1 MSWLAAH
8 RWRVAAVVITLAAVI
23 AGKQFYRTASSEDL
37 RFLLAP
43 TARLV
48 SWFTGGDFVYE
59 FGAGYADYKIGFII
73 APPCAGMNFAL
84 AAFVTLVFGSLAAI
98 TGPRALAIR
107 LAIAAVATYVATIL
121 INTVRISIAVAMHR
135 GHLRFGEMDRAEAH
149 RIEGILVYLG
159 GLLLLFALARAIE
172 ARKRRMSFAIP
183 IVAYLVITLALPL
196 ANGAAA
202 RGEFVHHALLVV
214 TACTVAV
221 ALLFLVDHY
230 KRRTT

>member
-1 MSWLAAH
+1 MSFALRH
-8 RWRVAAVVITLAAVI
+8 RWRIAAVVITAAVVI
-23 AGKQFYRTASSEDL
+23 AGKQFYRTASAEDL

-48 SWFTGGDFVYE
+48 SWLTGGNFTYE
-59 FGAGYADYKIGFII
+59 SGAGYADYKIGFII

-84 AAFVTLVFGSLAAI
+84 AAFVTLVFGGLGAM

-107 LAIAAVATYVATIL
+107 LAIAAVSTYVATIL

-135 GHLRFGEMDRAEAH
+135 GHLRFGEMDRGEAH
-149 RIEGILVYLG
+149 RLEGIVVYLG

-172 ARKRRMSFAIP
+172 AGKRRTTFAIP
-183 IVAYLVITLALPL
+183 IAAYLVITLALPL

-202 RGEFVHHALLVV
+202 RGEFAHHAILVV
-214 TACTVAV
+214 FACTVAV
-221 ALLFLVDHY
+221 ALLVAIAHTR
-230 KRRTT
+230 RRTI